1 MHRSSE
7 SVAALAA
14 ALAKAQIELVNPEKS
29 LTASI
34 RDRRGEGDRTF
45 RYAPLASGLDI
56 VRRTLGKYE
65 LALMQTTALDQP
77 SGMVNLTTIL
87 AHSSGEWMSS
97 EWPVCLSS
105 DIAVPH
111 RMGAALTYARRYS
124 LFALIGIAG
133 EDDLDAPDLTVRSE
147 TPSDLDTGLEIQVKP
162 AERPKADSFII
173 MGLPHRKNRG
183 GLPKGHRPVLD
194 PEQSA
199 AKCNQLVEEINA
211 LSSADE
217 AADWARS
224 TLPTKNEL
232 TIVDAQLLEQAFG
245 SRIATL
251 SDATPTGSDPMP
263 AASDHSTATT
273 KSPMPPASLRA
284 APPNLNLIDET
295 SRLLGA
301 PPRRRDKAHLKFV
314 ATQPCL
320 VCGRQPSDPHHLKF
334 AQVPALG
341 RKVSDEFTVPLCRS
355 HHRELHR
362 SSAERSWWERLG
374 IDPMLAATRHWKETH
389 DRPGSSDK
397 PVNGGEPPP
406 DRKPRSN
413 RKIKTAT
420 DKPSDQLVDG
430 GSGNDLAKAD

>member
-34 RDRRGEGDRTF
+34 RDRRGEGNRTF

-56 VRRTLGKYE
+56 VRKTLGKYE

-77 SGMVNLTTIL
+77 SGMVNLTTVL

-133 EDDLDAPDLTVRSE
+133 EDDLDAPDLTVKSE
-147 TPSDLDTGLEIQVKP
+147 TPSDLDAGSEIHVKP
-162 AERPKADSFII
+162 AERPKADGFII
-173 MGLPHRKNRG
+173 MGLPPGKNRG
-183 GLPKGHRPVLD
+183 EVPKGRRPVLD

-199 AKCNQLVEEINA
+199 AKCNQLVEEINV

-232 TIVDAQLLEQAFG
+232 TAADAKILEQTFA
-245 SRIATL
+245 SRIAALSEATL
-251 SDATPTGSDPMP
+251 ASNEFVPAANDAGAAMINTFLP
-263 AASDHSTATT
+263 AASL
-273 KSPMPPASLRA
+273 PA
-284 APPNLNLIDET
+284 APSKRNHVDET
-295 SRLLGA
+295 ARLLAA
-301 PPRRRDKAHLKFV
+301 PPRRRDKAHLKYV

-320 VCGRQPSDPHHLKF
+320 VCGRQPSDPHHLRF
-334 AQVPALG
+334 AQPAALG
-341 RKVSDEFTVPLCRS
+341 RKVSDEFVVPLCRS

-362 SSAERSWWERLG
+362 AANELTWWHSLHIEPLTVAARLWNETHPKAEPPAVSRRSGRLG
-374 IDPMLAATRHWKETH
+374 KARANGAA
-389 DRPGSSDK
+389 S
-397 PVNGGEPPP
+397 EPSLGAAP
-406 DRKPRSN
+406 K
-413 RKIKTAT
+413 
-420 DKPSDQLVDG
+420 
-430 GSGNDLAKAD
+430 